1 GQVVHRHGVQVG
13 GGVDELVDELALQR
27 RGGSLLLGV
36 LGRIGLPGGDARTVE
51 VRHRGGG
58 EVAVHHGA
66 VPLLQERLGDL
77 AGDRGVAEGRGVDVQ
92 QVGHEHACL
101 SGVRWRYA
109 PATAGAGSGRPV
121 VCATGVLHTGSAV
134 ADQERGG

>member
-1 GQVVHRHGVQVG
+1 
-13 GGVDELVDELALQR
+13 DTLVPCSSTLAPSTTLFRSR

-77 AGDRGVAEGRGVDVQ
+77 AGDRGVAEGRGVDVDRKSTR
-92 QVGHEHACL
+92 L
-101 SGVRWRYA
+101 N
-109 PATAGAGSGRPV
+109 PV
-121 VCATGVLHTGSAV
+121 TFRS
-134 ADQERGG
+134 RMPS